1 MLRSLRQCAALFCA
15 VLFLQGCATSSS
27 LNVARSQFFS
37 GQTQVALDTL
47 NSRSV
52 SERDLLLA
60 HLDRGL
66 IAHTSG
72 DYQLS
77 VNAFLS
83 AVALLEEFDYLSVRE
98 QSAKLVT
105 NDSSATY
112 KGEYSERLWIHTFQM
127 MNFLLLNNPSA
138 AAVEARQAL
147 KVLDKHNNS
156 LSGDWYTRAL
166 IALSFEAARRPD
178 SAHIEYKKLLNDMAG
193 SQSSIARRAWQNA
206 KRLGRADDA
215 EWFKSFI
222 KTSASVGNENGEFI
236 LFLQTGAIARKSSGE
251 ILIDKDLYASFP
263 VYPER
268 YRSSTHIERIDNIE
282 NANTPTVSVD
292 EIDSA
297 SESLENDGGIKIIS
311 KALEQVS
318 KIENTGEPVEH
329 VQTHLLDI
337 SRKALAA
344 RGTQITITQAL
355 RLAAKKGIADA
366 ISDENEILGALA
378 TVFFYAT
385 EQADTRSWET
395 LPAQLSMVQIPLAPG
410 THSLNFNVRVDNK
423 LYELKLDDITIEPR
437 QTSFRSIRLGSGASR
452 DHLLATSENKQA
464 LPPVSQ
470 PASPSQSSSQT
481 TPQTEPRLA
490 AQ

>member
-27 LNVARSQFFS
+27 INVARSQFFS

-47 NSRSV
+47 NSKSV

-105 NDSSATY
+105 NDSSASY

-156 LSGDWYTRAL
+156 LNGDWYTRAL

-206 KRLGRADDA
+206 KRLGRTDDA
-215 EWFKSFI
+215 ELFKSYI
-222 KTSASVGNENGEFI
+222 ETSASVGNDNGEFI

-251 ILIDKDLYASFP
+251 ILIDEDLYASFP

-268 YRSSTHIERIDNIE
+268 YRSSAHIERVSSIDNTSE
-282 NANTPTVSVD
+282 ALASEALESVG
-292 EIDSA
+292 ESDSA
-297 SESLENDGGIKIIS
+297 SEPTVNVDEIIS
-311 KALEQVS
+311 A
-318 KIENTGEPVEH
+318 GEPVEH

-452 DHLLATSENKQA
+452 DHLLATSENKRA
-464 LPPVSQ
+464 LPPATQ
-470 PASPSQSSSQT
+470 PASPAQSSSEAAT
-481 TPQTEPRLA
+481 KTEPRLA

>member
-1 MLRSLRQCAALFCA
+1 MLRSLRQCTVLFCA

-27 LNVARSQFFS
+27 INVARSQFYS

-47 NSRSV
+47 NTRDV

-66 IAHTSG
+66 IAHTNG
-72 DYQLS
+72 DYQIS

-83 AVALLEEFDYLSVRE
+83 AVAMLEEIDYLSVRE

-147 KVLDKHNNS
+147 KVLDNHSGS

-178 SAHIEYKKLLNDMAG
+178 SAHIEYKKLLNDMPSG
-193 SQSSIARRAWQNA
+193 QHGIARRAWQNA

-215 EWFKSFI
+215 ERFKSFI
-222 KTSASVGNENGEFI
+222 ETSASVGNENGEFI
-236 LFLQTGAIARKSSGE
+236 LFLQTGAIAHKSSGE
-251 ILIDKDLYASFP
+251 ILIDEDLYASFP
-263 VYPER
+263 IYPER
-268 YRSSTHIERIDNIE
+268 YNSYVQVENVFQLQGDAASSIDTGTESTITANQAPLDHI
-282 NANTPTVSVD
+282 
-292 EIDSA
+292 
-297 SESLENDGGIKIIS
+297 
-311 KALEQVS
+311 
-318 KIENTGEPVEH
+318 
-329 VQTHLLDI
+329 QTQLLDI

-344 RGTQITITQAL
+344 RGAQVTITQAL

-366 ISDENEILGALA
+366 ITDENEVLGALA

-395 LPAQLSMVQIPLAPG
+395 LPAQLSMVQIPLEPG
-410 THSLNFNVRVDNK
+410 THSLDFQVRINDTLHDLRLDNIVIK
-423 LYELKLDDITIEPR
+423 PR
-437 QTSFRSIRLGSGASR
+437 QTSYRSIRLGSGASR
-452 DHLLATSENKQA
+452 DSLQATSENGQDLTSDSTA
-464 LPPVSQ
+464 GSA
-470 PASPSQSSSQT
+470 PAPTPTPTSASTPDSSPR
-481 TPQTEPRLA
+481 TPARLA